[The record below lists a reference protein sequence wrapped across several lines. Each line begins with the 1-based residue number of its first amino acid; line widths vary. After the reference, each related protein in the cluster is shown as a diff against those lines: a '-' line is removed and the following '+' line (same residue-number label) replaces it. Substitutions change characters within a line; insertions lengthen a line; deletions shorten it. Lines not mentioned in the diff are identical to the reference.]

1 MLLTLKHFARVSRV
15 FLFVI
20 AGAAAMPAQ
29 STDVVK
35 IVVPFSA
42 GGPTDQIARIVAP
55 GLSEALGK
63 TVIVENRGGA
73 GGTVGAAYAAKAKP
87 DGSTILLS
95 TSSLVLSAGT
105 TSNLPYDARQDLEP
119 VYLLGEVQTM
129 LAVRPGLNVESLQA
143 LIAKAKGPK
152 NLNYG
157 STGVGGTM
165 HVGAEL
171 LARTAKVPLVHI
183 PYRGA
188 APALV
193 DLMAGNIDLVN
204 ADVPVLKPYI
214 QDGRIQGLVIFDK
227 RRSPLLP
234 DIPTAEEAGMPELQL
249 TNWYG
254 VLVPKGMP
262 VAARQELEQALD
274 ETVHRP
280 EVGAK
285 LADAGF
291 SNPQNAAAFKA
302 RWEADFERWLPWL
315 KEAGIRT
322 E

>member
-1 MLLTLKHFARVSRV
+1 MLLTLTHFARVSRI
-15 FLFVI
+15 FLLVI

-105 TSNLPYDARQDLEP
+105 TSNLPYDARHDLDP

-171 LARTAKVPLVHI
+171 LARTAEVPLVHI

-262 VAARQELEQALD
+262 VAARQELERALD

-280 EVGAK
+280 EVAAK

-302 RWEADFERWLPWL
+302 RWDADFERWLPWL